1 MRRGDTLI
9 IMTPGGGGFGDPL
22 TRPVEKVV
30 ADVASGLVS
39 PASAEAD
46 YGVVV
51 DSETYEVKA
60 VKRPKV

>member
-1 MRRGDTLI
+1 
-9 IMTPGGGGFGDPL
+9 MTPGGGGFGDPL
-22 TRPVEKVV
+22 MRTVERVV

-51 DSETYEVKA
+51 DPETYEVKA
-60 VKRPKV
+60 VKRP

>member
-1 MRRGDTLI
+1 
-9 IMTPGGGGFGDPL
+9 MTPGGGGFGDPL

-39 PASAEAD
+39 PASAEVD